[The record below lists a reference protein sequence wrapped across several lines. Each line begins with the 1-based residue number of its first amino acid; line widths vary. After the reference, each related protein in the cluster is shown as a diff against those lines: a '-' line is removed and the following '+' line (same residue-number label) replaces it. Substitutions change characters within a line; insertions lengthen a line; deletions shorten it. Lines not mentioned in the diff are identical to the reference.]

1 MLNSLSEKLVSYV
14 SPSSNGGRADIDSV
28 VEQVQ
33 SSVDYDNGGKHK
45 R

>member
-28 VEQVQ
+28 VEEVQ
-33 SSVDYDNGGKHK
+33 SSDYDNGGKHK